1 MTMFRLLMMLFL
13 GMSGL
18 SSAYAGCS
26 SSSSSSSFGSI
37 SSFTLAS
44 TAQTVESGSGF
55 TCSGSLLSL
64 ISTNTVTATISS
76 TSNASGSTPQLYNA
90 STGEYIPYS
99 ICKDSGCSA
108 TYPIGDTIKWSS
120 TTLLG
125 LLGLFNSSDG
135 TLPIYLRTSTG
146 ANVAAGTYTDNITLS
161 WYYKIC
167 FVGVL
172 GICAYTTGTDT
183 SVVPVSMVVTN
194 DCYIDS
200 APDVNFGTQAL
211 PSSFSTISN
220 ALSVRCTRNA
230 TYTVGLSSLNAG
242 SGNWRQ
248 MNALINGSTYSLQYQ
263 FYRSD
268 GTVWTSENH
277 YGATGTGD
285 SQNISYTAK
294 INPNQSNVPA
304 GAYSDTVTVT
314 VTY

>member
-90 STGEYIPYS
+90 STGEYIPYA

-183 SVVPVSMVVTN
+183 SVVPVSMVEISDVIFAVDSIPAIFAVTTDPFIVLTSN
-194 DCYIDS
+194 LFAILGLRAMYFLLSGVAEKFSLLKYGLAVILIFIGVKMMLIDLFHIPVS
-200 APDVNFGTQAL
+200 LSLGIVAAILLV
-211 PSSFSTISN
+211 TI
-220 ALSVRCTRNA
+220 
-230 TYTVGLSSLNAG
+230 
-242 SGNWRQ
+242 
-248 MNALINGSTYSLQYQ
+248 LINIWVN
-263 FYRSD
+263 RR
-268 GTVWTSENH
+268 
-277 YGATGTGD
+277 A
-285 SQNISYTAK
+285 AR
-294 INPNQSNVPA
+294 
-304 GAYSDTVTVT
+304 
-314 VTY
+314 